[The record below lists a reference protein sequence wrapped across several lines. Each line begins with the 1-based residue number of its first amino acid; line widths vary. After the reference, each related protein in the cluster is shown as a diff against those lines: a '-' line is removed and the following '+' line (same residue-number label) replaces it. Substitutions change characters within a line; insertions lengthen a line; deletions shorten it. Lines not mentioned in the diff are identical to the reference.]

1 MTVSNA
7 YNRPNELSGD
17 LPAQLSGD
25 LPAQIL
31 EKADEH
37 DR

>member
-7 YNRPNELSGD
+7 YKRPNE
-17 LPAQLSGD
+17 LSGD

-31 EKADEH
+31 EKAGEH